1 MEIRTRTGDQL
12 LQHIRYFDSGGG
24 EVTGDKHKKL
34 PGFRK
39 GPVDTSFVIGP
50 DWTPWSQRYLHSGD
64 RVTSPSLRKFMQLQ
78 AKLISNDRNV
88 APLLRRIEVDMHRPV
103 LQNLLAEVWPEE
115 TSVGQVDTFEV
126 YLQPTLLEE
135 PRSEQSPGYDE
146 VLLSS
151 EPSLDMH
158 LLDVAL
164 GTEEE
169 FARGQPMQLF
179 AVERAE
185 DATSA
190 DDAALQLLRSQGD
203 SLQVRFSQVKR
214 GESADVLPHRYYRL
228 LSDGDEVPTR
238 SDGQLLDLLSYER
251 LDEELQGAIRY
262 FRTTDRDGT
271 QLEEVDK
278 ATYESLGEGERGPV
292 RYFRRVTGVG
302 NQSLFD
308 SLGDTLSAAQYNRL
322 GVAKGW
328 VLGRGRLVRLR
339 FAAAVFLHGTKL
351 KTAMRNSAIEG
362 PWQESDPGDV
372 TQLRPG
378 QGLVIGALGAG
389 DVVED
394 LQVSPNPFT
403 PNGDGINDVAEVGF
417 SLFKVYEARSLKLRI
432 FRLDGTRVRMVAI
445 RALGGKQNF
454 AWDGRDDNG
463 ALVPPGLY
471 LAQIEVDADQAGAAG
486 QKRSRL
492 IAVVY

>member
-1 MEIRTRTGDQL
+1 
-12 LQHIRYFDSGGG
+12 
-24 EVTGDKHKKL
+24 
-34 PGFRK
+34 
-39 GPVDTSFVIGP
+39 
-50 DWTPWSQRYLHSGD
+50 
-64 RVTSPSLRKFMQLQ
+64 
-78 AKLISNDRNV
+78 
-88 APLLRRIEVDMHRPV
+88 MHRPV

-126 YLQPTLLEE
+126 YIQPTLLEE
-135 PRSEQSPGYDE
+135 PRSERSPGYDE

-151 EPSLDMH
+151 EPGLDMR

-169 FARGQPMQLF
+169 FARGQPLQLF

-185 DATSA
+185 DAASA
-190 DDAALQLLRSQGD
+190 DDAALRILRSQGD
-203 SLQVRFSQVKR
+203 SLQVRFPQVKR

-228 LSDGDEVPTR
+228 LNDGDEVPTR

-251 LDEELQGAIRY
+251 LDEELQGTIRY
-262 FRTTDRDGT
+262 FRTTQNRDSA
-271 QLEEVDK
+271 QLEEVDA
-278 ATYESLGEGERGPV
+278 ATYEALAEDERGPV

-308 SLGDTLSAAQYNRL
+308 ALGDTLSSVQYSRL
-322 GVAKGW
+322 GTAKGW

-372 TQLRPG
+372 TRIRPG

-389 DVVED
+389 DVVDD
-394 LQVSPNPFT
+394 LQVMPNPFT

-432 FRLDGTRVRMVAI
+432 FRLDGTRVRTVAI
-445 RALGGKQNF
+445 KALGGRQSF
-454 AWDGRDDNG
+454 AWDGRDDTG

-471 LAQIEVDADQAGAAG
+471 LAQIEVDADQSEAAG